1 MPLNLV
7 ESCRRLPLLAALPLA
22 LAACSGLNAHNLAAD
37 TPAHQTV
44 RKTSTAQQPR
54 PPANTEPGDFA
65 DSARWPQ
72 VGQFIDRMVE
82 LHGFDRAEL
91 QRLFS
96 QVRHLDSVIRLMQ
109 PAPPGQPKNWA
120 AYRARFV
127 EPTRIN
133 AGVRFWNQ
141 YSDKLAQAEQRFGVP
156 AEIIVAILGVETIYG
171 RNTGNFRVMDS
182 VATLAFDYPDTP
194 NRNARMDYFRGELE
208 NTLLFARQSGIDP
221 FTLIGSYAGAI
232 GLPQFMP
239 GSIMRY
245 AVDFDSDNVIDLR
258 NSPADAI
265 GSIANFL
272 LLHGWRSGEPT
283 VFPATVE
290 QDGRRDWEAMIGQ
303 GLKASYTLEQLRAA
317 GVHPAI
323 EPLPDMPYGLID
335 LQNGSEPSEYW
346 LATTNFFAI
355 TYYNRSYFYAMSVVD
370 LARAIRTARNH

>member
-7 ESCRRLPLLAALPLA
+7 ESCRRLPLLAALSLT
-22 LAACSGLNAHNLAAD
+22 LAACSGLNAHNLAGAA
-37 TPAHQTV
+37 PPQKMQ
-44 RKTSTAQQPR
+44 KTQKAPQ
-54 PPANTEPGDFA
+54 AAAEAAPGDFTDA
-65 DSARWPQ
+65 ARWPQ
-72 VGQFIDRMVE
+72 VAQFIDRMVE

-91 QRLFS
+91 QRLFD

-109 PAPPGQPKNWA
+109 PAPPSKPKNWN

-127 EPTRIN
+127 DPVRIN

-141 YSDKLAQAEQRFGVP
+141 YSDKLAQAEERFGVP

-171 RNTGNFRVMDS
+171 RNTGSFRVMDS

-194 NRNARMDYFRGELE
+194 NRTARMDYFRGELE

-272 LLHGWRSGEPT
+272 LQHGWRAGEPI
-283 VFPATVE
+283 VFPATVSE
-290 QDGRRDWEAMIGQ
+290 QDGRRDWEALIGQ
-303 GLKASYTLEQLRAA
+303 GLKASYSVEQLRAA
-317 GVHPAI
+317 GVRPAI
-323 EPLPDMPYGLID
+323 EPLPDMLYGLID
-335 LQNGSEPSEYW
+335 LQNGTDPTEYW
-346 LATTNFFAI
+346 LATANFFAI